1 MRLNGKMIV
10 EVMEEKGLTEET
22 VCSRTGLY
30 QKSFQWIV
38 REGFADEDA
47 ADRIADVVG
56 LKVGEIL
63 LPETTGKVENVI
75 EFVKD
80 SERAAVTFS
89 QGRYK
94 SRIKKLA
101 AERPEEC
108 EIVAENQDGS
118 LYAHIPVAWI
128 KINPTQ
134 QLTEEQREQRAETM
148 RRNFQK

>member
-1 MRLNGKMIV
+1 MRLNGKRIV

-38 REGFADEDA
+38 KEGFADEDA

-63 LPETTGKVENVI
+63 LPETTGNVENVI
-75 EFVKD
+75 GFVKD

-94 SRIKKLA
+94 SRIKKLT